1 MSEPVRYIVESIR
14 SEFEQMFCDLGIMEG
29 DAIEVPDGFPSEVD
43 QPYPG
48 EPVTLN
54 RELHPNIAWFLG
66 DMVDSDTVKIR
77 RVTSDSSEKEVSS

>member
-1 MSEPVRYIVESIR
+1 MSEPVRYIVESIK
-14 SEFEQMFCDLGIMEG
+14 SESKQMFRDLGIMEG

-48 EPVTLN
+48 EPVTLT

-66 DMVDSDTVKIR
+66 DLVDDGAAVVLQ
-77 RVTSDSSEKEVSS
+77 RVASETEASA